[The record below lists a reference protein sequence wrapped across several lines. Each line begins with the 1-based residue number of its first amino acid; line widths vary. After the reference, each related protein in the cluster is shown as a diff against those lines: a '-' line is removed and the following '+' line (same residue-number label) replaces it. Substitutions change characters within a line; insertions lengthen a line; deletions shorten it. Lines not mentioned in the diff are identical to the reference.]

1 MRKNI
6 LLWGMIAIIF
16 ISFLSVIIFMIYHPI
31 NTEKEKNKGIDYQE
45 LGSYISIE
53 QLPEEY
59 TFEQAL
65 NDGCFIIT
73 YKQIY
78 NMERLEEFIENT
90 KITNKNRTSDIIRII
105 QYTKEG
111 NMLITDVCYQK
122 HQNTYFVV
130 TDNTRDKFAEAESK
144 KTIMK
149 NDFPDKLYGIT
160 KKEKEDYITLELS
173 VYGEEKGKYENYEI
187 SSYLKNAK
195 INKKGPDFIGIVEK
209 INGKAVIV
217 KTDDALMKLESD
229 RYSFVI
235 PEKQEIQLQE
245 GDKVL
250 ITFTGTIRT
259 TYPAQIDL
267 LEIQKIDD
275 TML

>member
-1 MRKNI
+1 MKKNI
-6 LLWGMIAIIF
+6 LLWSMIAIIF
-16 ISFLSVIIFMIYHPI
+16 ITFLSVIIFMIYHPI
-31 NTEKEKNKGIDYQE
+31 NTEKERNNGIDYQE
-45 LGSYISIE
+45 LGKYISID

-59 TFEQAL
+59 SFEQAIS
-65 NDGCFIIT
+65 DGCFIIT
-73 YKQIY
+73 HNQVY
-78 NMERLEEFIENT
+78 NTKILEDFIENT
-90 KITNKNRTSDIIRII
+90 KIANKNRTSDIIRII

-122 HQNTYFVV
+122 YQNKYVVV
-130 TDNTRDKFAEAESK
+130 TDNTRDKFAEATSK
-144 KTIMK
+144 KTIIK

-173 VYGEEKGKYENYEI
+173 VYGEETNKYETYEI

-195 INKKGPDFIGIVEK
+195 INEKGPNFIGIVEK

-217 KTDDALMKLESD
+217 KTDDELMKLESNI
-229 RYSFVI
+229 YSFVI

-250 ITFTGTIRT
+250 IIFTGTIQT

-267 LEIQKIDD
+267 LEIEKIED
-275 TML
+275 TI

>member
-1 MRKNI
+1 MKKNI
-6 LLWGMIAIIF
+6 LLWSMIAIIF
-16 ISFLSVIIFMIYHPI
+16 ITFLSVIIFMIYHPI
-31 NTEKEKNKGIDYQE
+31 NTEKERNKGIDYQE
-45 LGSYISIE
+45 LGKYISID

-59 TFEQAL
+59 SFEQAIK
-65 NDGCFIIT
+65 DRCFIIT
-73 YKQIY
+73 HNQVY
-78 NMERLEEFIENT
+78 NAKILEDFIENT

-111 NMLITDVCYQK
+111 NMLITDVYYQK
-122 HQNTYFVV
+122 YQNKYVVV
-130 TDNTRDKFAEAESK
+130 TDNTRDKFAEATSK
-144 KTIMK
+144 KTIIK
-149 NDFPDKLYGIT
+149 NDFPGKLYGIT
-160 KKEKEDYITLELS
+160 KKEIEDYITLELS
-173 VYGEEKGKYENYEI
+173 VYGEETDKYETYEI

-195 INKKGPDFIGIVEK
+195 INEKGPNFIGIVEK

-217 KTDDALMKLESD
+217 KTDDELMKLESN

-250 ITFTGTIRT
+250 IIFTGTIRT

-267 LEIQKIDD
+267 LEIQK
-275 TML
+275 MEKNL

>member
-1 MRKNI
+1 MKKNI
-6 LLWGMIAIIF
+6 LLWGMMAIIF
-16 ISFLSVIIFMIYHPI
+16 ITFLSVIIFMIYHPI
-31 NTEKEKNKGIDYQE
+31 NTEKERNKGIDYQE
-45 LGSYISIE
+45 LGKYISID

-59 TFEQAL
+59 SFEQAIK
-65 NDGCFIIT
+65 DRCFIIT
-73 YKQIY
+73 HNQVY
-78 NMERLEEFIENT
+78 NAKILEDFIENT

-122 HQNTYFVV
+122 YQNKYVVV
-130 TDNTRDKFAEAESK
+130 TDNTRDKFAEATSK
-144 KTIMK
+144 KTIIK
-149 NDFPDKLYGIT
+149 NDFPGKLYGIT
-160 KKEKEDYITLELS
+160 KKEIEDYITLELS
-173 VYGEEKGKYENYEI
+173 VYGEETNKYETYEI

-195 INKKGPDFIGIVEK
+195 INEKGPNFIGIVEK

-217 KTDDALMKLESD
+217 KTDDELMKLESN

-250 ITFTGTIRT
+250 IIFTGTIRT

-267 LEIQKIDD
+267 LEIQK
-275 TML
+275 MEKNL

>member
-1 MRKNI
+1 MKKNI
-6 LLWGMIAIIF
+6 LLWGMIATIF
-16 ISFLSVIIFMIYHPI
+16 IAFLSVIIFMIYHPI
-31 NTEKEKNKGIDYQE
+31 NTEKEKNTEIDYQK
-45 LGSYISIE
+45 LGKYMSID

-90 KITNKNRTSDIIRII
+90 KITNKDRTSDIIRII

-122 HQNTYFVV
+122 HQNRYVVV

-173 VYGEEKGKYENYEI
+173 VYGEEKDKYENYEI

-217 KTDDALMKLESD
+217 KTDDELMKLESD

>member
-1 MRKNI
+1 MKKNI
-6 LLWGMIAIIF
+6 LLWGMMAIIF
-16 ISFLSVIIFMIYHPI
+16 ITFLSVIIFMIYHPI
-31 NTEKEKNKGIDYQE
+31 NTEKERNKGIDYQE
-45 LGSYISIE
+45 LGKYISID

-59 TFEQAL
+59 SFEQAIK
-65 NDGCFIIT
+65 DRCFIIT
-73 YKQIY
+73 HNQVY
-78 NMERLEEFIENT
+78 NAKILEDFIENT

-111 NMLITDVCYQK
+111 NMLITDVCYQNK
-122 HQNTYFVV
+122 YVVV
-130 TDNTRDKFAEAESK
+130 TDNTRDKFAEATSK
-144 KTIMK
+144 KTIIK
-149 NDFPDKLYGIT
+149 NDFPGKLYGIT

-173 VYGEEKGKYENYEI
+173 VYGEETNKYEAYEI

-195 INKKGPDFIGIVEK
+195 INEKGPNFIGIVEK

-217 KTDDALMKLESD
+217 KTDDELMKHESN

-250 ITFTGTIRT
+250 IIFTGTIRT

-267 LEIQKIDD
+267 LEIQK
-275 TML
+275 MEKNL